1 MTKIS
6 LTMNEL
12 FSGIGAQKR
21 GIDLTGLFDCK
32 VVSTSEIDKE
42 AIVSYAAIH
51 CGLTNDLI
59 DTYDKYPTREEMVKL
74 LSDRNIGYDFKK
86 NKPYNWS
93 KYIRQKNKTLEKY
106 YLACVLSNNLGDI
119 SRIKTLPYADLW
131 TYSFP
136 CFTKDNYVLTDKGYK
151 TIDKIEV
158 GDKVL
163 THNNNYEKVVKV
175 INNGVRDTIRVKGQ
189 CIDEII
195 TTKNHKF
202 YVRKKHRKW
211 NNERR
216 SYDRVFQEPEW
227 LEIGKITKD
236 YYLGIAINQNSI
248 IPKWDGI
255 DLEWSDGRK
264 TRHKNDLQP
273 LMENKNFWWLIGR
286 YIADGWIKT
295 QRGVVIA
302 IGKHKLNEFIDN
314 IGDIFNYHITE
325 ERTAYKCHIS
335 SKELEKFVLQFGKG
349 AKNKRITNTIID
361 LSTDLLEA
369 FLNGYL
375 SGDGYYNKKER
386 RYKCS
391 SVSRELLI
399 GLGQCVAK
407 VYKTPFCLYKT
418 KRPKYAK
425 IEGRTVTQQDSY
437 ELTFKKD
444 IRKQDNAFYENGYIW
459 YPLQDIEDNGKEE
472 VFDIEVENAHSF
484 TVQNTIVHNCQD
496 TSVAGKGA
504 GIKKGTRSGLL
515 YEVERLLE
523 ISIKNNTPPKFLL
536 LENVKNLVGKKHK
549 PDFDRWLN
557 RLDVLGYNTYWQVI
571 NGKECGIPQNRER
584 VFAISIRKDIDTGL
598 FEFNKP
604 FDNGLRLKDLLDE
617 TVDEKYYISEDK
629 LDRFITELNN
639 SNALMNDSCQV
650 KRECKSREY
659 NEYSPTL
666 TSRDYKDPRLI
677 NETTLLP
684 IDKSYNNPKPIEIAN
699 CITAREDRG
708 ISNRKKEGTAV
719 LESKIIQLGN
729 YREPSGKFDNPQTGR
744 VYSPD
749 GISPTLNTMQGGD
762 RQPKILEDFY
772 SNREIRQYEEYS
784 PTLRSERSGLKVSD
798 RRIRKLTPTEC
809 FRLMGF
815 TDRDINLCMDMDVA
829 DSQLY
834 KQAGNSI
841 ITTCIML
848 LMEHLYKAQYD
859 NTYACTDEIILNG
872 EMMNINFTQPQ
883 VV

>member
-32 VVSTSEIDKE
+32 VISTSEIDKE
-42 AIVSYAAIH
+42 AIISYTAIH
-51 CGLTNDLI
+51 CGLTKDLI

-86 NKPYNWS
+86 NKPYNWN
-93 KYIRQKNKTLEKY
+93 KHIRQKNKTLEKY
-106 YLACVLSNNLGDI
+106 YLACILSDNLGDI

-131 TYSFP
+131 TYSAP
-136 CFTKDNYVLTDKGYK
+136 CTD
-151 TIDKIEV
+151 
-158 GDKVL
+158 
-163 THNNNYEKVVKV
+163 
-175 INNGVRDTIRVKGQ
+175 
-189 CIDEII
+189 
-195 TTKNHKF
+195 
-202 YVRKKHRKW
+202 W
-211 NNERR
+211 
-216 SYDRVFQEPEW
+216 
-227 LEIGKITKD
+227 
-236 YYLGIAINQNSI
+236 
-248 IPKWDGI
+248 
-255 DLEWSDGRK
+255 
-264 TRHKNDLQP
+264 
-273 LMENKNFWWLIGR
+273 
-286 YIADGWIKT
+286 
-295 QRGVVIA
+295 
-302 IGKHKLNEFIDN
+302 
-314 IGDIFNYHITE
+314 
-325 ERTAYKCHIS
+325 
-335 SKELEKFVLQFGKG
+335 
-349 AKNKRITNTIID
+349 
-361 LSTDLLEA
+361 
-369 FLNGYL
+369 
-375 SGDGYYNKKER
+375 
-386 RYKCS
+386 
-391 SVSRELLI
+391 
-399 GLGQCVAK
+399 
-407 VYKTPFCLYKT
+407 
-418 KRPKYAK
+418 
-425 IEGRTVTQQDSY
+425 
-437 ELTFKKD
+437 
-444 IRKQDNAFYENGYIW
+444 
-459 YPLQDIEDNGKEE
+459 
-472 VFDIEVENAHSF
+472 
-484 TVQNTIVHNCQD
+484 
-496 TSVAGKGA
+496 SVAGKQ
-504 GIKKGTRSGLL
+504 KGGDWMCLKCNHKYNPMTLNVEDRYKCPVCTSENIQSTRSGLL
-515 YEVERLLE
+515 FEVERLLVNAKE
-523 ISIKNNTPPKFLL
+523 NGTLPKYLL
-536 LENVKNLVGKKHK
+536 LENVKNLVGKSFK
-549 PDFDRWLN
+549 PYFEEWIE
-557 RLDVLGYNTYWQVI
+557 RLDKLGYNTYWQVI

-639 SNALMNDSCQV
+639 SNALMYDSCQV
-650 KRECKSREY
+650 KREGKSREY

-677 NETTLLP
+677 NENTVKRVGKINSSQDGLVVDP
-684 IDKSYNNPKPIEIAN
+684 S
-699 CITAREDRG
+699 G
-708 ISNRKKEGTAV
+708 ISPTHTAGHGNCPKI

-815 TDRDINLCMDMDVA
+815 TDRDINLCMDMDVS

-841 ITTCIML
+841 ITYCIML

-859 NTYACTDEIILNG
+859 NTYICTDERILNG
-872 EMMNINFTQPQ
+872 ETININFSQPQ